1 MVHPWFNGTEWEK
14 LYQMDAAFIPEVND
28 DLDTQNFEKFEE
40 SDSQTQSSSKTGPW
54 RKMLSSKDINFV
66 GYTYK
71 NFEIVNDYQVPG
83 MASLKKKSTKPK
95 RPSVKTLFDEESETS
110 ETSEISDSGS
120 SHPVQ
125 GSFLNLLPPQLEVSQ
140 HRDGSL

>member
-1 MVHPWFNGTEWEK
+1 MEREK
-14 LYQMDAAFIPEVND
+14 IVGLGSKKPE
-28 DLDTQNFEKFEE
+28 QNTKSTVLKLK

-66 GYTYK
+66 GYAYK
-71 NFEIVNDYQVPG
+71 NFEIINDYQVSG
-83 MASLKKKSTKPK
+83 MDYIDFDGSCNAWVNLEN
-95 RPSVKTLFDEESETS
+95 VNDEESET
-110 ETSEISDSGS
+110 SDSGS

-140 HRDGSL
+140 HRDDSL